1 MNGIVVLIGWP
12 SVYRMQEYKLLPS
25 VVNTCRFIH
34 SPRNGPL
41 FLLELNL
48 GPSGVQ
54 YSVELSLFESTLVG
68 LFDKGIQV
76 THSIP
81 QLEKVRA
88 NLGCFCGVCSKSCT
102 HDLAVHAFHPITHA
116 VVMIGSSTRVLSL
129 YVCSSLWT
137 NCSGR

>member
-1 MNGIVVLIGWP
+1 MYVCEN
-12 SVYRMQEYKLLPS
+12 KCCCLLLSPFVS
-25 VVNTCRFIH
+25 QVPISLLLFH

-54 YSVELSLFESTLVG
+54 YNVELSLFESTLVG

-81 QLEKVRA
+81 QLEKVRFY
-88 NLGCFCGVCSKSCT
+88 G
-102 HDLAVHAFHPITHA
+102 
-116 VVMIGSSTRVLSL
+116 IGSANDV
-129 YVCSSLWT
+129 V
-137 NCSGR
+137 